1 MKNILPL
8 ATLVGL
14 ASCASPNYDLR
25 AIAEHFPGGD
35 VLQDSGAVVP
45 PIPKGALQSPKYP
58 NYFSKNTLTDRRR
71 EILKNLYNVCFPAR
85 HNPSDDEL
93 LNLQKEVLFRIYGA
107 QDPPCNTAIFQREF
121 LNMKEYG
128 AFSLPRN

>member
-14 ASCASPNYDLR
+14 ASCASPHYDLR
-25 AIAEHFPGGD
+25 AIAEHFPDGNVMHD
-35 VLQDSGAVVP
+35 NEVVVP

-128 AFSLPRN
+128 AFSLPCN